1 MIIKPMAITRCP
13 YCHAITDEN
22 DKYCNN
28 CGTQLLFT
36 EDEQVEEEIPGEKII
51 DAEVEEKDYTID
63 EPEGEKRPAAA
74 KDLET
79 EIDDDLEE
87 EVPEETEEMN
97 LEELV
102 DEELSEED
110 VKREATEEVVL
121 VDEPAKSLDDTGM
134 AAAKEPGPDA
144 PKETAEDD
152 EEEDEG
158 GEDDKEDKEAGEEEL
173 ADELEEEIEE
183 EAAKKDE
190 TRDYGSASAPKGPV
204 DESDVE
210 YISEIPAPDEAAT
223 AGEAGLRP
231 VTFDTRDL
239 EDLGETVDLSKEKVD
254 KFLEVMAEKKA
265 PTPPTAPEPAPARTP
280 EPPTG
285 TLPPWASTMKGAPV
299 FPEDTGPV
307 ETRKLRGGEPSAPDT
322 EDEVEIF
329 PRRRAPDSTIG
340 LPEKVSQ
347 APLPFERPAA
357 EKDEGEEE
365 GEEIGAEEREEETGE
380 AGQEEDR
387 TPEAS
392 VLPAGQVR
400 PVREPLMPVREPSR
414 ERAASR
420 EIEAAEEGEERVPRA
435 PFSFS
440 VFVKSKTFDILFVGV
455 FWVVA
460 LWLAAYSMGMTL
472 FDILGSMSGS
482 MLLLYA
488 VLVFLY
494 FFLFKFFLG
503 ETLGDRLFR
512 PRE

>member
-1 MIIKPMAITRCP
+1 MAITRCP

-74 KDLET
+74 KDLDS
-79 EIDDDLEE
+79 EIDEE
-87 EVPEETEEMN
+87 LDEEIPEETEEMN

-102 DEELSEED
+102 DEEISAE
-110 VKREATEEVVL
+110 KTGSGATEEVIL
-121 VDEPAKSLDDTGM
+121 VDEPSKSLDDTGK
-134 AAAKEPGPDA
+134 AGTKKPEPEA
-144 PKETAEDD
+144 PKEEVEEDKDEDEDD
-152 EEEDEG
+152 ED
-158 GEDDKEDKEAGEEEL
+158 GEDKEDEEAEKEEL
-173 ADELEEEIEE
+173 ADELEEESEE
-183 EAAKKDE
+183 EPVKKDG
-190 TRDYGSASAPKGPV
+190 TKDYAAAAAPEEPKEGP
-204 DESDVE
+204 EVE
-210 YISEIPAPDEAAT
+210 YIPAIPAPDEAAT

-231 VTFDTRDL
+231 ATFDTREL
-239 EDLGETVDLSKEKVD
+239 EDLGETVDLSKENVD

-265 PTPPTAPEPAPARTP
+265 PTPPEPPGPAPVKTP

-322 EDEVEIF
+322 EEEVEIF

-357 EKDEGEEE
+357 EADEGEEE
-365 GEEIGAEEREEETGE
+365 GEEIGAEEGEEATDE

-387 TPEAS
+387 TPEAV

-400 PVREPLMPVREPSR
+400 PVREPLMPVWEPDQ
-414 ERAASR
+414 ERAARR
-420 EIEAAEEGEERVPRA
+420 EIEAAEEGEERGPRP
-435 PFSFS
+435 PFNFS
-440 VFVKSKTFDILFVGV
+440 VFIKSKAFDILFVGI